1 MCIFSSHLRH
11 PTITLSALSF
21 IFNDTDENA
30 GKDPI
35 VCPNGE
41 NSLAVLTDP
50 SYTCFLRIIDIKTI
64 QE

>member
-1 MCIFSSHLRH
+1 MYILKSFTRH